1 MWRLVGTE
9 AKRKNARVAHQSNPN
24 RKFKI
29 VMANVNTHS
38 SLSSNGTSRCR
49 ERIVRSVVQS
59 ATRRAKL
66 CATSNRSNG
75 SRVQSN
81 LRAWPTRVSR
91 EISSMIN
98 RLSFMTVLVNSG
110 LLTESRPTSAKNWIS
125 RNETGDTPHGRY
137 RSSQGKLAKRFD
149 SRTSQIRKWVSRRSV
164 TFLTAGVKPG
174 GALGHATPT
183 TTDLPH
189 RHAAPSGFFYTVRKL
204 WRSSFGRV
212 LPGATRFV
220 GRCARLQSLHL
231 GAHHRAIETNVFWL
245 LMPSRSSHVQC
256 TRQGAMSQ
264 CKNSEPVR
272 GQELT

>member
-1 MWRLVGTE
+1 
-9 AKRKNARVAHQSNPN
+9 
-24 RKFKI
+24 
-29 VMANVNTHS
+29 
-38 SLSSNGTSRCR
+38 
-49 ERIVRSVVQS
+49 
-59 ATRRAKL
+59 
-66 CATSNRSNG
+66 
-75 SRVQSN
+75 
-81 LRAWPTRVSR
+81 
-91 EISSMIN
+91 MIN

-164 TFLTAGVKPG
+164 TFLTAAVQPG

>member
-1 MWRLVGTE
+1 MR
-9 AKRKNARVAHQSNPN
+9 RVT
-24 RKFKI
+24 
-29 VMANVNTHS
+29 VMADVNAHS

-75 SRVQSN
+75 SRVQSS

-98 RLSFMTVLVNSG
+98 RRSFITVLVNLG
-110 LLTESRPTSAKNWIS
+110 LLTERRPTSARNWIS
-125 RNETGDTPHGRY
+125 RNETGETPHGRY
-137 RSSQGKLAKRFD
+137 RSSQGKLAKCFD

-164 TFLTAGVKPG
+164 TFLTAAVRRG

-189 RHAAPSGFFYTVRKL
+189 RHAAPSEFSCIVQKL
-204 WRSSFGRV
+204 WRSWFAPV
-212 LPGATRFV
+212 LPDAARFV
-220 GRCARLQSLHL
+220 GRCARLQLLHL
-231 GAHHRAIETNVFWL
+231 GAHHRAVETNVFWL
-245 LMPSRSSHVQC
+245 RMPSRSSYVQC
-256 TRQGAMSQ
+256 TTEGARIQ
-264 CKNSEPVR
+264 CKNSDPER
-272 GQELT
+272 WGSN

>member
-1 MWRLVGTE
+1 M
-9 AKRKNARVAHQSNPN
+9 
-24 RKFKI
+24 KF
-29 VMANVNTHS
+29 HS
-38 SLSSNGTSRCR
+38 SPSSAGRSRCR

-75 SRVQSN
+75 SRLQPS
-81 LRAWPTRVSR
+81 LKAWPTSVSR

-137 RSSQGKLAKRFD
+137 RSSQGKLAKHFD

-164 TFLTAGVKPG
+164 TFLTAAVKRG

-189 RHAAPSGFFYTVRKL
+189 QHAALSGFFCIVQKL
-204 WRSSFGRV
+204 WRSWFAPA
-212 LPGATRFV
+212 LPDGARLV
-220 GRCARLQSLHL
+220 GRCARLQLPHL
-231 GAHHRAIETNVFWL
+231 AAHHRAVETNVFSL
-245 LMPSRSSHVQC
+245 RMPSRSSHVQC
-256 TRQGAMSQ
+256 TTEGAMNQ
-264 CKNSEPVR
+264 RKA
-272 GQELT
+272 QEGILLRSARITLKWVSGANF